1 MSLLSDKIANQ
12 RLTMDAQNRTHSLD
26 EFRSTVNYVNT
37 TNKGYV
43 RFTTKGGN
51 GGLAIEKFNN
61 VIDMP
66 LSWRTNVSSSHNRA
80 IRQALERS
88 LNPYLE
94 YLDADKK
101 GKLLDIV
108 LRTKNGNG
116 ERIDLDKALSRLEV
130 KSAFDAF
137 DKEYNTAT
145 GRHDIVKNLI
155 QKLLATSGHDTLDV
169 QVFWKEYLQ
178 GDKYGLPLSRLH
190 EYLSMKP
197 AEKLQE
203 LREARRIPGR

>member
-12 RLTMDAQNRTHSLD
+12 RLTMDAQNKVHSLD

-108 LRTKNGNG
+108 
-116 ERIDLDKALSRLEV
+116 
-130 KSAFDAF
+130 
-137 DKEYNTAT
+137 
-145 GRHDIVKNLI
+145 KNLI
-155 QKLLATSGHDTLDV
+155 QKLMATSTMASLTCT
-169 QVFWKEYLQ
+169 
-178 GDKYGLPLSRLH
+178 
-190 EYLSMKP
+190 
-197 AEKLQE
+197 
-203 LREARRIPGR
+203 ARRLRWTPRRTASSFRSMRFSRTSTPTRSWR